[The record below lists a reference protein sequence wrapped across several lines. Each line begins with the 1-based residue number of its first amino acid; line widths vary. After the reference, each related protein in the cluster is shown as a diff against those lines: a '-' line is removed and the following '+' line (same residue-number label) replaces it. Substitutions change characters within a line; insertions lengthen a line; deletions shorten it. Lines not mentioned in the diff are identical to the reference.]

1 MSLRKNQDKKDPI
14 IRVLLYADNF
24 MWKLGGLFQVICSA
38 CLLVMLLFTAATIIG
53 RPLGYSAYW
62 IWPWTMVFFVW
73 LSFFGFF
80 AIFVRLKDIRIDF
93 VAKKMGRFGYPVTR
107 LLSNFCALLVTGVI
121 LKTAPVVFA
130 TSMGGIDGAILPGG
144 DELFRQALSVPLF
157 LSVGLI
163 FLTALIDV
171 LKMLFGLAENEPE
184 QI

>member
-1 MSLRKNQDKKDPI
+1 MEVRRFISGHLQCLFTGNVTVYRGNHYRPS
-14 IRVLLYADNF
+14 N
-24 MWKLGGLFQVICSA
+24 GLF
-38 CLLVMLLFTAATIIG
+38 CLLDLALDYGV
-53 RPLGYSAYW
+53 
-62 IWPWTMVFFVW
+62 FVW

-80 AIFVRLKDIRIDF
+80 ALFVRLKDIRIDF
-93 VAKKMGRFGYPVTR
+93 VAKKIGRFGYPVTR
-107 LLSNFCALLVTGVI
+107 LLSNFCALILTGVI

-184 QI
+184 QS